1 MEIEVRRTAVAV
13 ACAAALLVPLRARA
27 QEPSLERQVKAAFLY
42 KFAGYVEWPANAFP
56 AKDSPVTIGVYGDD
70 ALAHELSQ
78 LVEGRTSGGRR
89 VTIVRIKSVDPLP
102 DVRVLFVARSETEK
116 LSDIAEAAHGRP
128 VLIVAEDEYAIGNG
142 AMINFVLANGRVR
155 FDVDLLAVSHG
166 SIALSSR
173 LLAVA
178 QQVLPEAR

>member
-1 MEIEVRRTAVAV
+1 VRRTALAV
-13 ACAAALLVPLRARA
+13 ACAAATLLVPLRARA

-56 AKDSPVTIGVYGDD
+56 AHDSPVTIGVYGDE
-70 ALAHELSQ
+70 ALARDLTEL
-78 LVEGRTSGGRR
+78 VKGRTSGGRP
-89 VTIVRIKSVDPLP
+89 VAIVRLKAVDPLP
-102 DVRVLFVARSETEK
+102 DVRVLFVARSQTED
-116 LSDIAEAAHGRP
+116 LSEIAEAARGKP
-128 VLIVAEDEYAIGNG
+128 VLIVAEDEFAIGNG
-142 AMINFVLANGRVR
+142 AMINFVLSNGRVR
-155 FDVDLLAVSHG
+155 FEVDLLAVSHG